1 MTTLKQ
7 CNAHFTGFNHMAK
20 ITTDPMTSDYHSV
33 PTTTK
38 EEFIENDK
46 LMTQFIKTFDAAD
59 DPIVYVLIRTSP
71 YTFDDM
77 ILGVFDSRESAL
89 IRLKR
94 VMDRPENDET
104 FKIET
109 HNLRTV
115 TQEQELD
122 R

>member
-1 MTTLKQ
+1 
-7 CNAHFTGFNHMAK
+7 MAK

-33 PTTTK
+33 PTD
-38 EEFIENDK
+38 DK
-46 LMTQFIKTFDAAD
+46 DKYIKTFDACD
-59 DPIVYVLIRTSP
+59 DPIVYTLVRTSP
-71 YTFDDM
+71 YTYDDM
-77 ILGVFDSRESAL
+77 LIGVFDSRESAL
-89 IRLKR
+89 LRLRR

-109 HNLRTV
+109 HNLRNI

>member
-1 MTTLKQ
+1 
-7 CNAHFTGFNHMAK
+7 MANS
-20 ITTDPMTSDYHSV
+20 TQTDKY
-33 PTTTK
+33 
-38 EEFIENDK
+38 
-46 LMTQFIKTFDAAD
+46 IKTFDVAD
-59 DPIVYVLIRTSP
+59 DPIVYTLVRTSP

-77 ILGVFDSRESAL
+77 LLGVFDSKEAVLR
-89 IRLKR
+89 RLAR
-94 VMDRPENDET
+94 IMDRPEHDET